1 MAQLSIS
8 LVDAQTQLAIIQ
20 AALQDIIS
28 GKRINSLKVGSAQ
41 FTREYRYQEIDI
53 ATLRQLQTD
62 YLTDIAWWNS
72 QMSGSLPVFAN
83 NKTIPLLIRKD
94 YFNPFL
100 NNGGIL

>member
-53 ATLRQLQTD
+53 AT
-62 YLTDIAWWNS
+62 IS
-72 QMSGSLPVFAN
+72 
-83 NKTIPLLIRKD
+83 
-94 YFNPFL
+94 
-100 NNGGIL
+100 